1 MPIELVL
8 PEPPAAASEPEW
20 LASARTDAATRFA
33 AAEWPDTSAEEWRY
47 SRVGDLDVAAYQLPA
62 SPGTATREPELGA
75 SAGRVHVVDGH
86 LVAVELDEAIAAK
99 GVRLGRLGD
108 LDAAPVA
115 PSTTADADAAEADAD
130 EDAFGLLNAA
140 AGIDPLVL
148 DVPAGVVVGAP
159 IHVVTTVTTDRAL
172 VLPRLVVS
180 AGNDSEVTV
189 VEWLTSTAVDAL
201 IVPRTR
207 LQVGRAARVALV
219 SVNDLATTA
228 TQLAAA
234 HAVVEQEATL
244 RFVHAALGGAYA
256 RQRVDCRLA
265 GRGSTGELS
274 ALYLGDGD
282 QMHDLRTFQT
292 HDARDTTSDLL
303 FKGALDD
310 RAHAV
315 YTGMIRVDA
324 TGAGTNANQT
334 NRVIKLSDDAWAES
348 VPNLEIEH
356 SDVRCS
362 HATAVGPIDPDQRF
376 YLESRGV
383 EPAVAER
390 LVVNGFFEE
399 VLERCPVTEVADLV
413 RARLAERLGAAS

>member
-1 MPIELVL
+1 MPTELAL
-8 PEPPAAASEPEW
+8 PEPPVAAPEPEW
-20 LASARTDAATRFA
+20 LASARKDAATRFA

-47 SRVGDLDVAAYQLPA
+47 SRVDALDVAAYQLPA
-62 SPGTATREPELGA
+62 SPGTATATPGLGS
-75 SAGRVHVVDGH
+75 SAGLLRVVDGH
-86 LVAVELDEAIAAK
+86 LVAVELDEALAAK

-108 LDAAPVA
+108 LDAAP
-115 PSTTADADAAEADAD
+115 DAIDASDAAAE

-148 DVPAGVVVGAP
+148 DVPAGVAVGAP
-159 IHVVTTVTTDRAL
+159 IHVVTTVTADRAL
-172 VLPRLVVS
+172 VLPRLVVR

-189 VEWLTSTAVDAL
+189 VEWLTSDAVDAL
-201 IVPRTR
+201 VVPRTR
-207 LQVGRAARVALV
+207 IHVGRAARVAYV
-219 SVNDLATTA
+219 SVNDLATTVA
-228 TQLAAA
+228 QLAAA
-234 HAVVEQEATL
+234 HATVAQEATF
-244 RFVHAALGGAYA
+244 RHVHAALGGSYA
-256 RQRVDCRLA
+256 RQRVDCELS
-265 GRGSTGELS
+265 GRGATGELS

-315 YTGMIRVDA
+315 YTGMIRVDSN
-324 TGAGTNANQT
+324 GAGTNANQT
-334 NRVIKLSDDAWAES
+334 NRVIKLSEDAWAES

-383 EPAVAER
+383 EPTVAER

-399 VLERCPVTEVADLV
+399 VLERCPVTEVADQV